1 MVKTSQKKRVHKKQA
16 NCFSVYV
23 NRDQRRGKECCCVFF
38 STSCCENSIEV
49 HIPTTAPRKR
59 AAQHGNYQKGLMT
72 MVLDVLT
79 PLSDCRQES
88 VEKMERTI
96 SGVSYMCW
104 IDFHNGIL
112 SCGFFCA
119 RLISVCPFFWVSITA
134 RATTPHRSLFRL
146 PRRGLPRPYGCI
158 QANRLPRLQ
167 GYHTRATTLQINFWV
182 QAGYHTCG

>member
-88 VEKMERTI
+88 VEKMERRI

-112 SCGFFCA
+112 GCGFLCA
-119 RLISVCPFFWVSITA
+119 RLISVSLFLGLYHSEGYHAPPLSFPATTP
-134 RATTPHRSLFRL
+134 RATTP
-146 PRRGLPRPYGCI
+146 
-158 QANRLPRLQ
+158 
-167 GYHTRATTLQINFWV
+167 V
-182 QAGYHTCG
+182 QMHSS

>member
-1 MVKTSQKKRVHKKQA
+1 MHKKQA

-23 NRDQRRGKECCCVFF
+23 NREQRRGNECCCGYF
-38 STSCCENSIEV
+38 STSCCENNSIEV

-59 AAQHGNYQKGLMT
+59 AAQHGNHQKGLMT

-104 IDFHNGIL
+104 IDFHHGIL
-112 SCGFFCA
+112 GCGFFCA
-119 RLISVCPFFWVSITA
+119 RLISVSFFWVSTTA
-134 RATTPHRSLFRL
+134 RATTPHRSLYRL
-146 PRRGLPRPYGCI
+146 PRRGLPRPYRCI
-158 QANRLPRLQ
+158 RANRLPRLQ
-167 GYHTRATTLQINFWV
+167 GYRTRATTIHINLWV
-182 QAGYHTCG
+182 QVGYLTCW

>member
-1 MVKTSQKKRVHKKQA
+1 MHEKQA
-16 NCFSVYV
+16 DCFSIYV
-23 NRDQRRGKECCCVFF
+23 NRDQRRGNDCGCGSF
-38 STSCCENSIEV
+38 STSCCENNSIEV
-49 HIPTTAPRKR
+49 HIPSTAPRKR

-112 SCGFFCA
+112 GCGFFCA
-119 RLISVCPFFWVSITA
+119 RLISVCLFFWVYHSEGYHA
-134 RATTPHRSLFRL
+134 PPLSFPATTP
-146 PRRGLPRPYGCI
+146 
-158 QANRLPRLQ
+158 
-167 GYHTRATTLQINFWV
+167 RATSPIQM
-182 QAGYHTCG
+182 HSS

>member
-79 PLSDCRQES
+79 PWSDCRQES

-96 SGVSYMCW
+96 FGGFVYVLDRFPQRDFGLWIFLCPINFSVSFSGS
-104 IDFHNGIL
+104 L
-112 SCGFFCA
+112 SQ
-119 RLISVCPFFWVSITA
+119 
-134 RATTPHRSLFRL
+134 
-146 PRRGLPRPYGCI
+146 RGLPRPTALFSGYHAEGYHARTDAFKLTGYHVC
-158 QANRLPRLQ
+158 RVTTPELPRSK
-167 GYHTRATTLQINFWV
+167 
-182 QAGYHTCG
+182 